1 MQLVL
6 EFSRKKV
13 AQNIAQYNIACNAK
27 LLSQVVE
34 EVELTSTF
42 CNLLQ
47 LSQQLVVCDFGCCN
61 ISCNLS
67 FH

>member
-6 EFSRKKV
+6 QFSRKNV
-13 AQNIAQYNIACNAK
+13 AQNIAQYNIACDAK

-47 LSQQLVVCDFGCCN
+47 L
-61 ISCNLS
+61 
-67 FH
+67 